1 MDSGRGRG
9 ILSRITEG
17 RGVSTTIQRVEGNIF
32 GVQRGIMVHGCNSH
46 GVMGSGFAA
55 SVKKLYPGA
64 FKAYRAAFEARG
76 LTVGEVIDFAAP
88 NGTDRPDLVIS
99 NAITQK
105 DFGRDPDIIYLDYPG
120 LERCFEHVAMT
131 SKALDLPVHFPLIG
145 CGLANGKWPKVS
157 EIIERVLGPEIEK
170 TLWIYE

>member
-1 MDSGRGRG
+1 M
-9 ILSRITEG
+9 
-17 RGVSTTIQRVEGNIF
+17 STAVQRVNGNIF
-32 GVQRGIMVHGCNSH
+32 SIRSGIMVHGCNSH

-76 LTVGEVIDFAAP
+76 LTVGEVIDYAVP
-88 NGTDRPDLVIS
+88 NGKGPPNLVIA

-105 DFGRDPDIIYLDYPG
+105 DFGRDPDIVYLSYPG
-120 LERCFEHVAMT
+120 LEQCFERVAAM

-145 CGLANGKWPKVS
+145 CGLANGKWPAVS
-157 EIIERVLGPEIEK
+157 EIIERVLGPKVEK
-170 TLWIYE
+170 TLWLYE